1 MNDQIDFSYAEEHVF
16 NELNSLKNNL
26 ISEQEL
32 NKVQKKNNSS
42 LHFSLINNS
51 SKAIDLA
58 VGVILNNPNLIN
70 DDFLNFDSVS
80 IDDIKKESKKIFRS
94 SNCTSL
100 YYGKM

>member
-1 MNDQIDFSYAEEHVF
+1 MALLWPV
-16 NELNSLKNNL
+16 
-26 ISEQEL
+26 
-32 NKVQKKNNSS
+32 KVQKKNNSS

-58 VGVILNNPNLIN
+58 VGAILNNPNLIN